1 MLREYEFIYLF
12 IYLFILYLLGIGRV
26 KVLLL
31 KVIEK

>member
-12 IYLFILYLLGIGRV
+12 ILYLLGIDRV

>member
-12 IYLFILYLLGIGRV
+12 IYLFILYLLGIDRV